1 MTMQQGMQA
10 GTRAL
15 TEAERLALLPR
26 KRDLHYGGRW
36 HGAAGG
42 ARMAVIDPARDRPLS
57 DVAAASA
64 ADVDAAVA
72 AARAA
77 FESWRRTPPL
87 ERADRLR
94 ALADALRRHG
104 EELAALDAIDT
115 GNPLAEMRR
124 DIDTG
129 VRGIELF
136 AGLVTE
142 AKGETIPM
150 GDGMLNYTLRE
161 PLGVVARILAFNHPI
176 MFATMRCAAP
186 LAAGN
191 TVIVKPADQAPLSAL
206 RLCEIIEAE
215 EILPPGVYNVLT
227 GGRDC
232 GAALS
237 AHPGVAKVALIGSV
251 ATGKAILRAAAET
264 VKPVGLEMGGKN
276 ALLAWPDQD
285 VETIAAGAVGGMN
298 LTWAG
303 QSCGSTSR
311 VFLHDSHHDAVL
323 ERIVALCGRYRPGEP
338 TDPATTMGP
347 MISRAQF
354 DRALGYI
361 EAGRAEGARL
371 VCGGAAAGEPG
382 FEEGFFVQPTVFAD
396 VTMQM
401 RIAREEIFGPVLS
414 VFRWSDEE
422 ELFAAVNDTEY
433 GLTAAIFTRD
443 LTTAHRAA
451 ARVEAGYVWVNHVG
465 PHFIGAPFGGY
476 KQSGMGREEGIE
488 ELLGST
494 QIKNVNIRL

>member
-1 MTMQQGMQA
+1 MQA
-10 GTRAL
+10 RTQPLAE
-15 TEAERLALLPR
+15 TERLALIPGH
-26 KRDLHYGGRW
+26 RDLFYGGCW
-36 HGAAGG
+36 HAPTGGG
-42 ARMAVIDPARDRPLS
+42 AMTVTDPARDQPLAR
-57 DVAAASA
+57 VASATA

-72 AARAA
+72 AARSA
-77 FESWRRTPPL
+77 FASWRRTPPL
-87 ERADRLR
+87 ERGDRLR
-94 ALADALRRHG
+94 ALASALRRHG
-104 EELAALDAIDT
+104 EELAALDSIDT

-129 VRGIELF
+129 ARGIELF

-142 AKGETIPM
+142 TKGETIPM
-150 GDGMLNYTLRE
+150 SDGLLNYTVRE

-206 RLCEIIEAE
+206 RLCEILAE
-215 EILPPGVYNVLT
+215 EGILPPGVFNVLT

-237 AHPGVAKVALIGSV
+237 SHPGIAKVALIGSV
-251 ATGKAILRAAAET
+251 PTGKAILRAAAET

-285 VETIAAGAVGGMN
+285 HDTIAAGAVGGMN

-311 VFLHDSHHDAVL
+311 IFLHDSHHDAVL
-323 ERIVALCGRYRPGEP
+323 ERIIEGCRAYRPGEP

-347 MISRAQF
+347 LITRAQF
-354 DRALGYI
+354 DRVLGYI
-361 EAGRAEGARL
+361 EAGKAEGARL
-371 VCGGAAAGEPG
+371 VCGGGAARAPG
-382 FEEGFFVQPTVFAD
+382 FEEGFFIQPTVFAD

-414 VFRWSDEE
+414 VLRWSDEDM
-422 ELFAAVNDTEY
+422 LFDMVNDTDY

-443 LTTAHRAA
+443 LSTAHRAA

-476 KQSGMGREEGIE
+476 KQSGMGREEGID

>member
-1 MTMQQGMQA
+1 MEAGKQA
-10 GTRAL
+10 ELRAL
-15 TEAERLALLPR
+15 TETERMALLPR
-26 KRDLHYGGRW
+26 QRELYYGGRW
-36 HGAAGG
+36 HAAGGG
-42 ARMAVIDPARDRPLS
+42 ARMPVIDPARDRPLT
-57 DVAAASA
+57 DVASA
-64 ADVDAAVA
+64 TPADVDAAVA

-77 FESWRRTPPL
+77 FGPWRRTPPL
-87 ERADRLR
+87 ERGDRLR
-94 ALADALRRHG
+94 ALAAALRRHG

-124 DIDTG
+124 DIDTSA
-129 VRGIELF
+129 RGIELF

-150 GDGMLNYTLRE
+150 SDGLLNYTLRE
-161 PLGVVARILAFNHPI
+161 PLGVVARIIAFNHPI

-191 TVIVKPADQAPLSAL
+191 TVIVKPADQSPLSAL
-206 RLCEIIEAE
+206 RLCEIIAAE
-215 EILPPGVYNVLT
+215 DILPPGVYNLLT

-237 AHPGVAKVALIGSV
+237 SHPGVAKVALIGSV

-311 VFLHDSHHDAVL
+311 VFLHDTHHDAVL
-323 ERIVALCGRYRPGEP
+323 ERIVELCQHYRPGEP

-347 MISRAQF
+347 LVSRAQF
-354 DRALGYI
+354 DRALGYVDSGI
-361 EAGRAEGARL
+361 AEGARL
-371 VCGGAAAGEPG
+371 VCGGAPARASG
-382 FEEGFFVQPTVFAD
+382 FEAGFFLQPTVFAD

-414 VFRWSDEE
+414 VFRWSDEDD
-422 ELFAAVNDTEY
+422 LFSMVNDSDY

-443 LTTAHRAA
+443 LSTAHRAA
-451 ARVEAGYVWVNHVG
+451 ARVQAGYVWVNHVG

-476 KQSGMGREEGIE
+476 KQSGMGREEGID